1 MAPRTKTPRDHE
13 TPPPHMLDNSFD
25 DLQGESH
32 EDIDSTQHFYRGA
45 SRAQIS
51 GTISINFLVDNN
63 LVPLKIQQIASIY
76 EYLD

>member
-1 MAPRTKTPRDHE
+1 
-13 TPPPHMLDNSFD
+13 MLDNSFD

-45 SRAQIS
+45 SHAQIL
-51 GTISINFLVDNN
+51 GTISFKYLVDNN